1 MRRKRFGKE
10 VSMNVVF
17 MGTPDFAVG
26 ALKAIIEAG
35 HRVTAVVTQPDKP
48 KGRGKEMQ
56 MTPVK
61 ACAIAHEIPVFQPVR
76 VKDADAIDTLRGYD
90 ADIFVVAAFGQ
101 ILSEEILTM
110 PKYGCVNI
118 HASLLPKYRGSA
130 PIQWAIINGE
140 SMSGVTI
147 MQMDKGIDTGDMLM
161 KAEVTIGPRETGD
174 SLHDKLA
181 EAGAKLI
188 VEALPKIESG
198 ELTPVKQNDAESC
211 YAKMLQK
218 SMSRIDW
225 QQSAETLDRLI
236 RGLIS
241 WPGASTVYRGKTLK
255 IWEEEVALSEELQSK
270 GETMCTGIEKAEP
283 GTVVL
288 VEKAAFYVQTG
299 EGVLKILSV
308 QPEGK
313 KRMAVKDFLLGYQM
327 KAGDKLGV
335 S

>member
-1 MRRKRFGKE
+1 MKRKRRKRSGKE
-10 VSMNVVF
+10 VSMNIVF

-26 ALKAIIEAG
+26 ALKAIIGAG
-35 HRVTAVVTQPDKP
+35 HRVVAVVTQPDKP
-48 KGRGKEMQ
+48 KGRGKEVQ

-61 ACAIAHEIPVFQPVR
+61 ECAIAHGIPVFQPVK
-76 VKDADAIDTLRGYD
+76 VKDAEAVRTLRGYA
-90 ADIFVVAAFGQ
+90 ADVFVVAAFGQ

-140 SMSGVTI
+140 KTTGVTI

-161 KAEVTIGPRETGD
+161 KAEVVIEPKETGD

-181 EAGAKLI
+181 EAGARLI

-198 ELTPVKQNDAESC
+198 DITPVKQNDEESC

-218 SMSRIDW
+218 SMGRIEW
-225 QQSAETLDRLI
+225 RQSAEKLDCLI

-241 WPGASTVYRGKTLK
+241 WPGASTIYRGKTLK
-255 IWEEEVALSEELQSK
+255 IWEEEVAAGEELQGK
-270 GETMCTGIEKAEP
+270 ETALQIDGTEP

-288 VEKAAFYVQTG
+288 VEKDAFYVQTG
-299 EGVLKILSV
+299 DGILKILSV
-308 QPEGK
+308 QPESK
-313 KRMAVKDFLLGYQM
+313 KRMAVKDYLLGYQI
-327 KAGDKLGV
+327 KVGEKFGE
-335 S
+335 

>member
-1 MRRKRFGKE
+1 
-10 VSMNVVF
+10 MNIVF

-26 ALKAIIEAG
+26 ALEAIIEAG
-35 HRVTAVVTQPDKP
+35 HRVAAVVTQPDKP
-48 KGRGKEMQ
+48 KGRGKEIQ

-61 ACAIAHEIPVFQPVR
+61 ECAVAHGIPVFQPVK
-76 VKDADAIDTLRGYD
+76 VKDAEAVDMLRSYD

-101 ILSEEILTM
+101 ILSEEILAM

-140 SMSGVTI
+140 SVSGVTI
-147 MQMDKGIDTGDMLM
+147 MQMDRGIDTGDMLM
-161 KAEVTIGPRETGD
+161 KAEVAIGPRETGD

-181 EAGAKLI
+181 AAGAKLI
-188 VEALPKIESG
+188 VEALIKIENG
-198 ELTPVKQNDAESC
+198 DATPVKQNDDEAS

-218 SMSRIDW
+218 SMGKIDW
-225 QQSAETLDRLI
+225 QKSAQELDRLI

-241 WPGASTVYRGKTLK
+241 WPGAATVYRGKTLK
-255 IWEEEVALSEELQSK
+255 IWKEETAHTDAGS
-270 GETMCTGIEKAEP
+270 AEP

-288 VEKAAFYVQTG
+288 VEKEAFYVQTG
-299 EGVLKILSV
+299 NGCLKILEV

-313 KRMAVKDFLLGYQM
+313 KRMAVRDFLLGYQV
-327 KAGDKLGV
+327 KEGEILGV
-335 S
+335 